1 MHSIV
6 QENGDTKK
14 VYLPDE
20 KDENFI
26 ASIITIEKKT
36 GNKIINLEKHI
47 EQVLSNSLGRENF
60 VNNPELKPTE
70 KFEVPVDVKGH
81 DGEKTYY
88 SNGAIETDKKGMLEV
103 AY

>member
-1 MHSIV
+1 MV
-6 QENGDTKK
+6 EFRDFKK
-14 VYLPDE
+14 VKGQNIDTVVSFYNGGMY
-20 KDENFI
+20 K
-26 ASIITIEKKT
+26 
-36 GNKIINLEKHI
+36 LEKHI
-47 EQVLSNSLGRENF
+47 EQVLPNSLGRENF

>member
-1 MHSIV
+1 MQSLTIRRGKLHSIV

-36 GNKIINLEKHI
+36 GNKIINKW
-47 EQVLSNSLGRENF
+47 
-60 VNNPELKPTE
+60 
-70 KFEVPVDVKGH
+70 
-81 DGEKTYY
+81 
-88 SNGAIETDKKGMLEV
+88 
-103 AY
+103 